1 MGFRNGFTRLLAGLV
16 LLLGSMTTPA
26 LATGLM
32 TPANSSLPP
41 LQIREQHV
49 TVDVEDGYAI
59 TEVEQV
65 FHNPN
70 DQDLEAYYRF
80 PVPERGTVA
89 EFTVWIDGKPVIGEV
104 LEKQQARQVYE
115 QEKAAGREAGLTEK
129 DSYQAFDVRV
139 QPVRAGQDTRVR
151 LVYMQPAFV
160 DTGIGRYVYPLE
172 EGGVDEKKLAF
183 WTANDSV
190 EEHFSFTLNLRSGY
204 PVDALRLPKHPEAQI
219 QQLDPQQWQV
229 KLDNRAATVTSK
241 APPPANG
248 QPTNAFTLN
257 QDIVVYWRHQ
267 QDLPG
272 SVDLV
277 AHKAP
282 GKDRGTFMLSITP
295 GDDLPAISTG
305 SDWVFVLDVSGS
317 MNAKLATLADGVS
330 QALGKL
336 RGGDRFRIVLFDARA
351 EELTNGFVDA
361 TPDSIR
367 RYTDKVM
374 QLKSRGGTNLFGGL
388 SLALKPL
395 DADRPTGIVL
405 VTDGVAN
412 VGKTQQ
418 KDFIDLLESH
428 DVRLFTFVMGNSS
441 NRPMLTAMTD
451 ASNGFAI
458 SVSNSDDIAGQI
470 LNATAKLTHQ
480 AMNDVEI
487 DIDGV
492 RTANLQPQRI
502 GSIYHGR
509 QIVLLGHYWGDGPAK
524 VTLRANVGGQDKQY
538 KTRFDF
544 PATGGDN
551 PELDRL
557 WAYATIQG
565 MQREINYFG
574 EEKDLQQGIVDL
586 GLEYGLVTNY
596 TSMVVLRDEVFAEY
610 GIERRNAKR
619 RDIEKLAK
627 AQRQTKAPTSN
638 RVDQAQ
644 PMYTS
649 NQPSYSGG
657 VAGSG
662 GAFGISALLPF
673 LILLIGGG
681 LRRKPDNS
689 ENIL

>member
-1 MGFRNGFTRLLAGLV
+1 
-16 LLLGSMTTPA
+16 
-26 LATGLM
+26 
-32 TPANSSLPP
+32 
-41 LQIREQHV
+41 
-49 TVDVEDGYAI
+49 
-59 TEVEQV
+59 
-65 FHNPN
+65 
-70 DQDLEAYYRF
+70 
-80 PVPERGTVA
+80 
-89 EFTVWIDGKPVIGEV
+89 
-104 LEKQQARQVYE
+104 
-115 QEKAAGREAGLTEK
+115 
-129 DSYQAFDVRV
+129 
-139 QPVRAGQDTRVR
+139 
-151 LVYMQPAFV
+151 
-160 DTGIGRYVYPLE
+160 
-172 EGGVDEKKLAF
+172 
-183 WTANDSV
+183 
-190 EEHFSFTLNLRSGY
+190 
-204 PVDALRLPKHPEAQI
+204 
-219 QQLDPQQWQV
+219 
-229 KLDNRAATVTSK
+229 
-241 APPPANG
+241 
-248 QPTNAFTLN
+248 
-257 QDIVVYWRHQ
+257 
-267 QDLPG
+267 
-272 SVDLV
+272 
-277 AHKAP
+277 
-282 GKDRGTFMLSITP
+282 
-295 GDDLPAISTG
+295 
-305 SDWVFVLDVSGS
+305 
-317 MNAKLATLADGVS
+317 
-330 QALGKL
+330 
-336 RGGDRFRIVLFDARA
+336 
-351 EELTNGFVDA
+351 
-361 TPDSIR
+361 
-367 RYTDKVM
+367 
-374 QLKSRGGTNLFGGL
+374 
-388 SLALKPL
+388 
-395 DADRPTGIVL
+395 
-405 VTDGVAN
+405 

-657 VAGSG
+657 GAGSG

>member
-1 MGFRNGFTRLLAGLV
+1 MD
-16 LLLGSMTTPA
+16 
-26 LATGLM
+26 
-32 TPANSSLPP
+32 
-41 LQIREQHV
+41 EQ
-49 TVDVEDGYAI
+49 
-59 TEVEQV
+59 
-65 FHNPN
+65 
-70 DQDLEAYYRF
+70 
-80 PVPERGTVA
+80 
-89 EFTVWIDGKPVIGEV
+89 
-104 LEKQQARQVYE
+104 
-115 QEKAAGREAGLTEK
+115 
-129 DSYQAFDVRV
+129 
-139 QPVRAGQDTRVR
+139 
-151 LVYMQPAFV
+151 
-160 DTGIGRYVYPLE
+160 
-172 EGGVDEKKLAF
+172 KLAF

-204 PVDALRLPKHPEAQI
+204 PVDALRLPKHPQAQI
-219 QQLDPQQWQV
+219 QQLGPQHWQV
-229 KLDNRAATVTSK
+229 KLDNRTATVVSEEDDNSQSSNF
-241 APPPANG
+241 APPAANG
-248 QPTNAFTLN
+248 QPANAFTLN

-277 AHKAP
+277 AYKAP

-295 GDDLPAISTG
+295 GDDLPPITTG
-305 SDWVFVLDVSGS
+305 SDWVFVLDISGS

-336 RGGDRFRIVLFDARA
+336 RGGDRFRIVLFDDRA

-367 RYTDKVM
+367 RYTQKVM
-374 QLKSRGGTNLFGGL
+374 QLQSRGGTNLFGGL

-428 DVRLFTFVMGNSS
+428 DVRLFTFVMGNSA

-451 ASNGFAI
+451 ASNGFAL

-492 RTANLQPQRI
+492 RTADLQPQRI

-509 QIVLLGHYWGDGPAK
+509 QIVLLGHYWGDGPAN
-524 VTLRANVGGQDKQY
+524 VTLRANVAGQDKQY

-544 PATGGDN
+544 PASGGDN
-551 PELDRL
+551 PELERL
-557 WAYATIQG
+557 WAYATIQD

-596 TSMVVLRDEVFAEY
+596 TSMVVLRDEVFEEY

-619 RDIEKLAK
+619 REIEKLAK
-627 AQRQTKAPTSN
+627 AQRQANAPTSN

-644 PMYTS
+644 PMYTT
-649 NQPSYSGG
+649 NRPSYSGG
-657 VAGSG
+657 SGSG
-662 GAFGISALLPF
+662 GAFGIGTLLPF
-673 LILLIGGG
+673 LILLVGGG
-681 LRRKPDNS
+681 LRRRQ
-689 ENIL
+689 